1 MNEETKGKGSVGS
14 NRTSR
19 ESSGRDSLKARQPWK
34 PPQILETPEAPP
46 GMKYRWLRTHIR
58 GEADRTNVHMKMR
71 EGYEVVNPSEVAGYD
86 LPTIEEGTH
95 AGTVGVG
102 GLMLAKIPIETA
114 EERNA
119 YFQSKTESQ
128 MNAVDNDLMKD
139 EHPSM
144 PISNER
150 RSKVTFGGSKK

>member
-1 MNEETKGKGSVGS
+1 
-14 NRTSR
+14 
-19 ESSGRDSLKARQPWK
+19 
-34 PPQILETPEAPP
+34 
-46 GMKYRWLRTHIR
+46 MKYRWLRTHIR

-119 YFQSKTESQ
+119 YFQSKTENQ